1 MSPVTS
7 LKHYLLKNKI
17 DIHGFTERSKES
29 WRNRRHTRL
38 TVRLTVLGSLQRRY
52 WLAVVGLVLM
62 LIAVKNIANTV
73 GDPAIYSSMM
83 YSVILAIIGP
93 VIAVAVAFAAAASFI
108 STFRGYTPGTT
119 TLPSGFLAAL
129 GFLIL
134 AGVIL
139 IVCILISTIFLK
151 RSYDAIALKL
161 RVDMFH
167 TSGLLFLIGA
177 ATLIVGL
184 GVVILFIAAIL
195 QIVAFFSIP
204 EQVPSQMP
212 SQQTWGPPTPPA
224 PMPPSLT
231 PTR

>member
-1 MSPVTS
+1 MAS
-7 LKHYLLKNKI
+7 LSEAKNLGGIGGILALLSGLLFWVPYYAGI
-17 DIHGFTERSKES
+17 GLLI
-29 WRNRRHTRL
+29 
-38 TVRLTVLGSLQRRY
+38 
-52 WLAVVGLVLM
+52 VGLVLM

-73 GDPAIYSSMM
+73 GDPVIYSSMM

-93 VIAVAVAFAAAASFI
+93 VIAAAVAFAAAASFI

-129 GFLIL
+129 GFLLL

-161 RVDMFH
+161 RVNMFH

-177 ATLIVGL
+177 ATLIVGV

-195 QIVAFFSIP
+195 QVVAFFSIP

-212 SQQTWGPPTPPA
+212 PQQTWGPPTPPA

-231 PTR
+231 PTQ

>member
-1 MSPVTS
+1 MAS
-7 LKHYLLKNKI
+7 LSEAKNLGGIGAILALLSGLLFWVPYNGGI
-17 DIHGFTERSKES
+17 GLLI
-29 WRNRRHTRL
+29 
-38 TVRLTVLGSLQRRY
+38 
-52 WLAVVGLVLM
+52 VGLVLM
-62 LIAVKNIANTV
+62 LIAVKNIANMV
-73 GDPAIYSSMM
+73 GDQAIYSSMI

-93 VIAVAVAFAAAASFI
+93 VIAAAVAFAAAASFI

-177 ATLIVGL
+177 ATLIVGV

-195 QIVAFFSIP
+195 QVVAFFSIP

-231 PTR
+231 QTQ